1 MLRSGT
7 NLSPVLLM
15 RPSLLALSLLSA
27 LSLNA
32 LAAALPIVSEVEWQP
47 FVAQVRRLIEATD
60 YLGAPFSAADK
71 VALNT
76 AMASPDHKAAV
87 VKLQQTLDRYALLGV
102 HINPEMRVKVAAGDA
117 KPELMQDGWRQFLVK
132 VANESGTTAPLAAV
146 SPNAQSVHNVRAAAT
161 PPTSCAAS
169 RASRPRSSS
178 PTSGSTSALTMPSRS
193 GPRSAASPSSIASCS
208 STAATPASARRRL
221 ASTSA
226 KARRTSVS
234 ATRWICFSPVCP
246 RRKSRSV

>member
-87 VKLQQTLDRYALLGV
+87 VKLS
-102 HINPEMRVKVAAGDA
+102 
-117 KPELMQDGWRQFLVK
+117 KP
-132 VANESGTTAPLAAV
+132 STA
-146 SPNAQSVHNVRAAAT
+146 T
-161 PPTSCAAS
+161 
-169 RASRPRSSS
+169 RSS
-178 PTSGSTSALTMPSRS
+178 
-193 GPRSAASPSSIASCS
+193 
-208 STAATPASARRRL
+208 
-221 ASTSA
+221 ASTS
-226 KARRTSVS
+226 T
-234 ATRWICFSPVCP
+234 P
-246 RRKSRSV
+246 RCA